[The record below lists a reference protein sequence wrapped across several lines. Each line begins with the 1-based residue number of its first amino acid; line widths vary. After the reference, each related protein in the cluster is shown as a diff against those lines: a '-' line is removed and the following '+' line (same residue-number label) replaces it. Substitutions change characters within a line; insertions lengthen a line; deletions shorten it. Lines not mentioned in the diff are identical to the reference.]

1 MKKFLSIFLA
11 AMMIFCFCACK
22 KTGNT
27 EGSFEDEE
35 YVASDYFADEGG
47 DTEIIEDEDPVGDP
61 EEETSEDTPVESETE
76 SADNAEGTV

>member
-22 KTGNT
+22 NTGNT
-27 EGSFEDEE
+27 DGSFEDEE

-47 DTEIIEDEDPVGDP
+47 DTEIIEDEDPVGEP

-76 SADNAEGTV
+76 SADNADDNV